1 MMCLFAD
8 LSLYCG
14 TRRHRCT
21 ELAIPNESHCA
32 ALTRAD
38 FLRECS
44 NICDLYRDSRSNPMA
59 AILSRRCQPLV
70 TRIVKV

>member
-1 MMCLFAD
+1 MA
-8 LSLYCG
+8 G
-14 TRRHRCT
+14 
-21 ELAIPNESHCA
+21 
-32 ALTRAD
+32 AD

-59 AILSRRCQPLV
+59 AILSRCCQPLV

>member
-1 MMCLFAD
+1 MRI
-8 LSLYCG
+8 SLRG
-14 TRRHRCT
+14 HGRRR
-21 ELAIPNESHCA
+21 
-32 ALTRAD
+32 